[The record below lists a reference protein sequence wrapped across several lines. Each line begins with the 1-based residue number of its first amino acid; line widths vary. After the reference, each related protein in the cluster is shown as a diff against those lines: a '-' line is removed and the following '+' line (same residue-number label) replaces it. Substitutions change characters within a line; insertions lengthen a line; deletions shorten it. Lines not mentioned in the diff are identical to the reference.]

1 MRFFLLLSLIITLS
15 VAAERPKIGLVLSGG
30 GARGGAH
37 LGVIK
42 MFEKHHIPID
52 MIVGTSMG
60 AFIGGLYAS
69 GKGSLEIEELLT
81 TTQWNQHIS
90 SNYNREDIPFRS
102 KQFERDFP
110 SKVKLGINSKNEIGF
125 QTGLFSRQNMLSL
138 LNSQNYD
145 VRYINDFD
153 NLLIPF
159 RAVATDIKNGEEVIL
174 KNGALS
180 EAIYASIAIPG
191 GFQPITIDGK
201 TLVDGGISSNLP
213 LEVMRAMHPDIIIVV
228 DISTPFDENVNVDSY
243 IAVLSQLNNI
253 LMRKNVEETIVSM
266 KQNEILVTPEL
277 GDITPLDA
285 DKYPKIIKIGE
296 DSIEKIY
303 SDRLGSLTINTDA
316 YNKYLMKHRTSYRF
330 APPIIDKIIIDNQTD
345 VSNELIYSYLH
356 VSEGKSLNLLE
367 LQDDLM
373 KLYNLTLFED
383 VSYKLDFIDKET
395 VLKIFLTPSWNSNGI
410 LRFALGFEDDFNSN
424 SNYILAVEYTMLS
437 LNSYGGEWRTRGTIG
452 KVKGI
457 SSEWYQPLNAMR
469 EYFIRP
475 YLYYEDQKL
484 RVAPNALSIISQ
496 EKDNTLSLD
505 GLEKGA
511 GVGVGYNINSSMQFE
526 AGFRAEINEIS
537 GNLLVLDENLS
548 TASYAHIKSV
558 TESRYF
564 YANLVI
570 DSYDNAFFPTK
581 GNYGKI
587 AWKKEIKSIGGDLD
601 YSRIGVENEYAYSL
615 GSHTILPRFEYVSTY
630 EGRVDISSLV
640 TLGGF
645 GRLSGYSKNT
655 FAGNSLGL
663 FTLNY
668 RYSIYK
674 NAFFGSFS
682 APLYV
687 GGMAEVGTTW
697 KKNDTPF
704 LDDLVFAG
712 NIYLASDT
720 ILGPCY
726 FAYGRSQGNH
736 DKFYFSLGSSF

>member
-1 MRFFLLLSLIITLS
+1 M
-15 VAAERPKIGLVLSGG
+15 AAERPKIGLVLSGG

-81 TTQWNQHIS
+81 TTQWNRYIS
-90 SNYNREDIPFRS
+90 SSYHREDIPFRS
-102 KQFERDFP
+102 KQFDHDFP
-110 SKVKLGINSKNEIGF
+110 SKIKLGVNSKNEVGF

-138 LNSQNYD
+138 LNSQTYD
-145 VRYINDFD
+145 VRYVNDFD

-174 KNGALS
+174 KSGALS

-213 LEVMRAMHPDIIIVV
+213 LEAMRAMHPDIIIVV

-253 LMRKNVEETIVSM
+253 LMRKNVEETIISM
-266 KQNEILVTPEL
+266 RHNEILVTPKL

-285 DKYPKIIKIGE
+285 DKYPEIIKIGE
-296 DSIEKIY
+296 DSIENIY
-303 SDRLGSLTINTDA
+303 SDKLSSLTINTDA
-316 YNKYLMKHRTSYRF
+316 YNKYLMSHRTSYHF
-330 APPIIDKIIIDNQTD
+330 APPVIDKIIIDNQTD
-345 VSNELIYSYLH
+345 VSNELIYSYIH

-373 KLYNLTLFED
+373 RLYNLTLFED

-395 VLKIFLTPSWNSNGI
+395 VLKISLTPSWNSNGI
-410 LRFALGFEDDFNSN
+410 LRFGLGFEDDFNSN
-424 SNYILAVEYTMLS
+424 SNYMLAVEYTMLS
-437 LNSYGGEWRTRGTIG
+437 LNSYGGEWRTRGSIG
-452 KVKGI
+452 KEKGVL
-457 SSEWYQPLNAMR
+457 SEWYQPLNAMR

-475 YLYYEDQKL
+475 HLFYQERKL
-484 RVAPNALSIISQ
+484 RVAPNALNIVSQ
-496 EKDNTLSLD
+496 EKDNTLALD
-505 GLEKGA
+505 GLQKGA

-526 AGFRAEINEIS
+526 IGFRAQNNEIS
-537 GNLLVLDENLS
+537 GDLLILDENIS
-548 TASYAHIKSV
+548 SASYAHV
-558 TESRYF
+558 RAAVESRYF
-564 YANLVI
+564 YANLVL

-581 GNYGKI
+581 GDYGKI
-587 AWKKEIKSIGGDLD
+587 SWTKEIKSIGGELD
-601 YSRIGVENEYAYSL
+601 YSRISIENEYAYSI
-615 GSHTILPRFEYVSTY
+615 GSHTILPRLEYVSTY
-630 EGRVDISSLV
+630 DGEVDISNLV

-655 FAGNSLGL
+655 FAGDSLGL
-663 FTLNY
+663 LTLNY
-668 RYSIYK
+668 RYNIYK

-697 KKNDTPF
+697 NKNSTPF
-704 LDDLVFAG
+704 LDDLIFAG

-726 FAYGRSQGNH
+726 FAYGRSQNSH
-736 DKFYFSLGSSF
+736 DMFYFSLGSTF